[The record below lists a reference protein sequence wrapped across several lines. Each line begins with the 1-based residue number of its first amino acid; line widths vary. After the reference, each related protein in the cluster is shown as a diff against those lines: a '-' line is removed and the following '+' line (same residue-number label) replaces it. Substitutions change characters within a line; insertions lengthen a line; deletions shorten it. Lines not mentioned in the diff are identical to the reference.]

1 MTDHK
6 KSKYIRLSSEYY
18 GGLTVT
24 YQYVQMKDDEPPI
37 NFYTYETLDQ
47 GWFIIENE
55 GTAKMLL
62 EEQAKIKL
70 NKYTARYFADSDIEY
85 DDNEVIKFSRI
96 DNEASY
102 EHIKE
107 TYNCTEEQV
116 RIWIDSGK
124 HKEMLFKTKYKIDC
138 FELPVRVEFINDFDA
153 PYKRL
158 PKELTS
164 EDEKGYKE

>member
-62 EEQAKIKL
+62 EEQGAVI
-70 NKYTARYFADSDIEY
+70 SIEGY
-85 DDNEVIKFSRI
+85 WSCLFWSFVLV
-96 DNEASY
+96 ASS
-102 EHIKE
+102 EHKQMI
-107 TYNCTEEQV
+107 
-116 RIWIDSGK
+116 
-124 HKEMLFKTKYKIDC
+124 L
-138 FELPVRVEFINDFDA
+138 
-153 PYKRL
+153 
-158 PKELTS
+158 
-164 EDEKGYKE
+164 